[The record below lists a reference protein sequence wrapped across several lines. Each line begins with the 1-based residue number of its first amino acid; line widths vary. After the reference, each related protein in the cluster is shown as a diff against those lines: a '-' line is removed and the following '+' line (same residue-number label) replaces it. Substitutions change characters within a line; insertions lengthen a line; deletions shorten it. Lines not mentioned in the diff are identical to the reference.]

1 MRFFVGSSE
10 CRYQSFCII
19 IFDVLLG
26 FRALENFYKL
36 LVSRI
41 ILILSAG
48 SDNVDVWAGVIF
60 RSDGCLW
67 IQLSGYSIAA
77 VDYGSIAV
85 IQCTWE
91 LWGFQFYNLDIL
103 RIGSD
108 ICSGSLGRV
117 GPVLQ
122 GDQPLLGQKKQRT
135 SFIGWVIWNRNGC
148 TVWQF
153 RKRLVLLGIYA
164 EWSQVGIAD
173 GYQVGAILLIE
184 CIEEWTVLE
193 RVDINVALSQ
203 CLVWCY
209 IIAKGYDLDVEALF
223 FRLLG
228 YEFYYIFTVTGGSTY
243 GNGVRFAG
251 SGACSIVASATI
263 KEKGSADCCGGNNQS
278 FLQIHNGTPQCISIG
293 IIL

>member
-10 CRYQSFCII
+10 CRYQSVCII

-26 FRALENFYKL
+26 FRALENLYKL

-48 SDNVDVWAGVIF
+48 SDKVDVWAGVIF

-117 GPVLQ
+117 GAVLQ
-122 GDQPLLGQKKQRT
+122 GDQALLGEKKQRAA
-135 SFIGWVIWNRNGC
+135 FIGRIVWNRNGC

-173 GYQVGAILLIE
+173 GYQVGAILLIKR
-184 CIEEWTVLE
+184 IEEWTVLE
-193 RVDINVALSQ
+193 RVDINVSLCQ
-203 CLVWCY
+203 CLVRRY
-209 IIAKGYDLDVEALF
+209 IVAKGYDLDVEALLF
-223 FRLLG
+223 CLLS
-228 YEFYYIFTVTGGSTY
+228 YKFNYIFAVSGGGTN
-243 GNGVRFAG
+243 GNGIGFAG
-251 SGACSIVASATI
+251 SGACCIIASAAI
-263 KEKGSADCCGGNNQS
+263 KEKGSADCCDGNDQS